1 MVGVGAAA
9 VTVMFCCLV
18 PVPPLKLS
26 MAAAYRVAVV
36 AAVTVGAVQL
46 KVQLWVLL
54 GALCTI
60 SPLRTLVPVPAAK
73 VPADAATSTPPFPAV
88 TVLTEIVYVL
98 VDPDAT
104 EVGPVMVTVG
114 AVPLL

>member
-9 VTVMFCCLV
+9 VTVMFCCSF

-36 AAVTVGAVQL
+36 VAVTVVAVQL

-60 SPLRTLVPVPAAK
+60 SPLRIFVPLPAAN
-73 VPADAATSTPPFPAV
+73 VQADAATSAPPVPAV
-88 TVLTEIVYVL
+88 PVLTAIGIVFI
-98 VDPDAT
+98 
-104 EVGPVMVTVG
+104 
-114 AVPLL
+114 